1 MYVVGTAGHIDHGKS
16 SLVQAL
22 TGIDPDRLQEE
33 KEREMTLDLGFAWLE
48 LPSKTTISIIDV
60 PGHEKFIKNMIAG
73 TGGID
78 SVILVISA
86 EESLMPQTYEHLAII
101 DLLEI
106 PTGLIAI
113 TKSDL
118 VDEEWINLIKEDIS
132 DVIDG
137 TVLSNC
143 PIIPVSS
150 KTKSGLQTLLEMVD
164 TSLNLISRK
173 RNLSR
178 PRLAIDRSFTMT
190 GFGTVVT
197 GTLIEGNLHV
207 GQDIQILPTNLRAK
221 IRGIQTHKEVVEQG
235 NPGQR
240 VAINLSG
247 IHHREI
253 NRGHVLTSIGWLT
266 TTNTI
271 DVELRSAKFTKNSI
285 KHNTGIIFLSGTSET
300 TGRIKLYDS
309 QSLSTGE
316 TGLAQIHLNKP
327 LPLVNGDRFIIR
339 SSEWTIG
346 GGQIIDNNPNTRV
359 RKNKNRLERLT
370 ILSQGSTIEKI
381 INELNFNE
389 TLDLNTISNHLEIP
403 ENDLKDIIND
413 LKVDRKLIE
422 IHMDGENDVYI
433 SDNNWKKIV
442 KHTTEV
448 LKKFHLENPLKSGM
462 PKEEFKQKLSITENH
477 YKNVLN
483 QLISEFIIKE
493 KESTFSQLE
502 HQTTPTKEQ
511 KSLMES
517 YLKYLSSNRFSPPTD
532 KQIDTDLLNYLS
544 TKEIVIKIGENII
557 FPKENL
563 KAATDVIINYLKNNG
578 SVSVAQ
584 TRDLLNTSRKYALA
598 ILEHLDNN
606 QITRRK
612 DDERIL
618 IKTQ

>member
-86 EESLMPQTYEHLAII
+86 EESVMPQTYEHLAII

-118 VDEEWINLIKEDIS
+118 VDEEWINLIKEEIS

-150 KTKSGLQTLLEMVD
+150 KTKSGIQTLLEMVD

-253 NRGHVLTSIGWLT
+253 NRGHVLTSIGWLP

-285 KHNTGIIFLSGTSET
+285 KHNSGIIFLSGTSET

-389 TLDLNTISNHLEIP
+389 TLDLNTISNNLEIP
-403 ENDLKDIIND
+403 KNDLKDIIND

-442 KHTTEV
+442 EHTTEV
-448 LKKFHLENPLKSGM
+448 LKKFHSQNPLKSGM

-483 QLISEFIIKE
+483 QLIIEFIIKE

-502 HQTTPTKEQ
+502 HQATPTKEQ
-511 KSLMES
+511 KSLMDS

-532 KQIDTDLLNYLS
+532 KQIDTDLLNYLY

-563 KAATDVIINYLKNNG
+563 NAATDVIINYLKNNG

-606 QITRRK
+606 QVTRRK
-612 DDERIL
+612 NDERIL

>member
-86 EESLMPQTYEHLAII
+86 EESVMPQTYEHLAII

-118 VDEEWINLIKEDIS
+118 VDEEWINLIKEEIS

-285 KHNTGIIFLSGTSET
+285 KHNSGIIFLSGTSET

-389 TLDLNTISNHLEIP
+389 TLDLNTISNNLEIP
-403 ENDLKDIIND
+403 KNDLQDIIND

-442 KHTTEV
+442 EHTTEV

-483 QLISEFIIKE
+483 QLIIEFIIKE

-502 HQTTPTKEQ
+502 HQATPTKEQ
-511 KSLMES
+511 KSLMDS

-532 KQIDTDLLNYLS
+532 KQIDTDLLNYLY

-563 KAATDVIINYLKNNG
+563 NAATDVIINYLKNNG

-606 QITRRK
+606 QVTRRK
-612 DDERIL
+612 NDERIL

>member
-86 EESLMPQTYEHLAII
+86 EESVMPQTYEHLAII

-118 VDEEWINLIKEDIS
+118 VDEEWINLIKEEIS

-150 KTKSGLQTLLEMVD
+150 KTKSGIQTLLEMVD

-285 KHNTGIIFLSGTSET
+285 KHNSGIIFLSGTSET

-339 SSEWTIG
+339 SSEWTTG

-370 ILSQGSTIEKI
+370 ILSKGSTIEKI

-389 TLDLNTISNHLEIP
+389 TLDLNTISNNLEIP
-403 ENDLKDIIND
+403 KNDLQDIIND

-442 KHTTEV
+442 EHTTEV
-448 LKKFHLENPLKSGM
+448 LKKFHSQNPLKSGM

-483 QLISEFIIKE
+483 QLIIEFIIKE

-502 HQTTPTKEQ
+502 HQATPTKEQ
-511 KSLMES
+511 KSLMDS

-532 KQIDTDLLNYLS
+532 KQIDTDLLNYLY

-563 KAATDVIINYLKNNG
+563 NAATDVIINYLKNNG

-606 QITRRK
+606 QVTRRK
-612 DDERIL
+612 NDERIL